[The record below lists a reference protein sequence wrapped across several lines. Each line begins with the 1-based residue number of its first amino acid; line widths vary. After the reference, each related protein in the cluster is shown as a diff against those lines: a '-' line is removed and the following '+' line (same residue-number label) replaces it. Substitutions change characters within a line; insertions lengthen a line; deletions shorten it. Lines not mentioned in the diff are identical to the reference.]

1 MYVNRNCEM
10 LHPLWCKVP
19 FRFFPTTNLGL
30 LSQLRRLMRFHQYNS
45 FAWYKPFLF
54 DEDQHSDEK
63 AEEEDH
69 SDRHEDHGVDGVW
82 VTCWVKTLELVQCI
96 IS

>member
-1 MYVNRNCEM
+1 M
-10 LHPLWCKVP
+10 
-19 FRFFPTTNLGL
+19 
-30 LSQLRRLMRFHQYNS
+30 RLHQYNS

-54 DEDQHSDEK
+54 DEDQHGDEQ

-82 VTCWVKTLELVQCI
+82 VTCWVKTLELVRCI